1 MGGNLA
7 HGAIGDGT
15 EALLSVADLAVVF
28 PTRRGP
34 LRALDGVS
42 YALPRGRTLG
52 VVGESGS
59 GKSVM
64 ALALLRL
71 IPPPGRIAAGSI
83 RFDGADLLALDAA
96 ALTALRGDRI
106 AMIFQEP
113 MSALNPVFSVGEQ
126 IAEVLRLHRG
136 LGRRAAWEGAVAA
149 LARVG
154 IAAPERRARDY
165 PHQLSGGMRQRAMI
179 AMALACR
186 PALLIADEPTTA
198 LDVTIQAQ
206 ILELMLEA
214 QAELGMAIQFVSHD
228 MAVIAEVA
236 DEVAVVYA
244 GRIVERAPTREL
256 IDAPLHPYSRAL
268 IASVPRIGRAREA
281 ASGIP
286 GQMPSPFERPPGCR
300 FSDRCP
306 LADAGCRAAEP
317 ALETVAPERVVACFK
332 AAP

>member
-1 MGGNLA
+1 VPYPEPL
-7 HGAIGDGT
+7 
-15 EALLSVADLAVVF
+15 LAVEDLTVQF
-28 PTRRGP
+28 DTSDGP
-34 LRALDGVS
+34 LRAVEGVS
-42 YALPRGRTLG
+42 YGLASGRTLG

-59 GKSVM
+59 GKSVL

-71 IPPPGRIAAGSI
+71 VPPSGRIARGRI
-83 RFDGADLLALDAA
+83 RLEGRDLAALDPDAV
-96 ALTALRGDRI
+96 TALRGDRI

-113 MSALNPVFSVGEQ
+113 MTALNPVFTVGEQ

-136 LGRRAAWEGAVAA
+136 MARHEAREAAVAA

-154 IAAPERRARDY
+154 IAAPARRARDY

-186 PALLIADEPTTA
+186 PALLVADEPTTA

-206 ILELMLEA
+206 ILELMLEI

-228 MAVIAEVA
+228 MAVVSEMA
-236 DEVAVVYA
+236 DEVAVLYA
-244 GRIVERAPTREL
+244 GRLVEQAPATAFFAE
-256 IDAPLHPYSRAL
+256 PLHPYSRAL
-268 IASVPRIGRAREA
+268 IASVRRIGAGERAKPIAGE
-281 ASGIP
+281 
-286 GQMPSPFERPPGCR
+286 MPSPFDRPPGCR

-317 ALETVAPERVVACFK
+317 PLVAVAPDRRVACFK